1 MARITI
7 PEDQQGNPFGFAA
20 RNYAVPIV
28 SASAAFAA
36 AVYRESALSLREFE
50 GARMRTAQING
61 CMVCKDFR
69 AERDAPVL
77 YSVAGDPNQNLVTT
91 NGPAPD
97 EAYYAAIEN
106 WRTATLFTDRERL
119 AIEFAERFGTEPQ
132 ALAVD
137 EDFWARMNAAFTDA
151 EIVDLAHCTAA
162 WVGLGR
168 VAHVLGFDTVC
179 LAGLA
184 GNDPQ
189 KAAA

>member
-1 MARITI
+1 MARITV
-7 PEDQQGNPFGFAA
+7 PEDQQVNPFGFAA
-20 RNYAVPIV
+20 ANYAVPIV
-28 SASAAFAA
+28 SASSAFSA

-69 AERDAPVL
+69 AERDAPAVF
-77 YSVAGDPNQNLVTT
+77 SVAGDPNQKLVTD

-97 EAYYAAIEN
+97 EAFYAAIEN
-106 WRTATLFTDRERL
+106 WRDATVFSDRERL

-137 EDFWARMNAAFTDA
+137 EGFWARMNDAFTDA
-151 EIVDLAHCTAA
+151 EVVDLAYCTAA

-179 LAGLA
+179 LAGVPDS
-184 GNDPQ
+184 GSQ